1 MTACDAAIDG
11 DGVAVDEGLVVQ
23 DRDRG
28 GAQNYALPI
37 LWTTDLQEAL
47 LIAYRLPGPMGPS
60 VSCLHQAELPKRGG
74 QPAVSPP
81 NGDMGPRG
89 ACPKDVDVAVEKGGA
104 GGETKAPGAYVD
116 KGLETMAV
124 WGRLRIEVTP
134 GSATS
139 WDRPVERSYLVR
151 VRRDEFSVVVGWGLS
166 RRSAESLAERLIEL
180 LGPGSPVP
188 GRPAA

>member
-1 MTACDAAIDG
+1 MTAQLGHDLCRQVSSCCGGLRLFWDVVSVDG
-11 DGVAVDEGLVVQ
+11 EVLTQA
-23 DRDRG
+23 G
-28 GAQNYALPI
+28 GNLAR
-37 LWTTDLQEAL
+37 TSEAH
-47 LIAYRLPGPMGPS
+47 GTS
-60 VSCLHQAELPKRGG
+60 
-74 QPAVSPP
+74 P